1 MPSNTKTTKPAP
13 PAQAVAADPHWAATR
28 ERLAARTRPT
38 AKMTICDDHT
48 VKETLSRAQF
58 AARTAKATVDAADTP
73 ENRAGLEA
81 AQAGLEAAQAAFDEA
96 AIILRF
102 RAIERPVLEQMKKDH
117 PPTEEQA
124 EDGFV
129 FNVDT
134 FAPVL
139 IAAASLDGMTETDA
153 RHYLDTWSEAE
164 AISLWNTAYG
174 VQGDASRL
182 DVGKG

>member
-1 MPSNTKTTKPAP
+1 MPSNTKTTKTAP
-13 PAQAVAADPHWAATR
+13 PAQAVAADPHWTATR

-38 AKMTICDDHT
+38 ARMTICDDHA

-58 AARTAKATVDAADTP
+58 AARTAKAAVDATDTP
-73 ENRAGLEA
+73 ENQA
-81 AQAGLEAAQAAFDEA
+81 AFETAQTGLEAAQAAFDEA
-96 AIILRF
+96 AIVLKF
-102 RAIERPVLEQMKKDH
+102 QALERPMLERLKKEH
-117 PPTEEQA
+117 QPTEEQA
-124 EDGFV
+124 EEGFV

-134 FAPVL
+134 FAPAL
-139 IAAASLDGMTETDA
+139 IAAASLDGMTEADA

>member
-1 MPSNTKTTKPAP
+1 MPKNSTQPEP
-13 PAQAVAADPHWAATR
+13 PAQAVARDAHWAATR
-28 ERLAARTRPT
+28 ERLAARVRPT

-48 VKETLSRAQF
+48 VKETLARAQY
-58 AARTAKATVDAADTP
+58 ASRVAQSALEDQDTPETQAAADTAT
-73 ENRAGLEA
+73 RA
-81 AQAGLEAAQAAFDEA
+81 LEAAQAAFDET
-96 AIILRF
+96 AIVLRF
-102 RAIERPVLEQMKKDH
+102 QALERPVLEQLKKDH

-124 EDGFV
+124 EEGFV

-139 IAAASLDGMTETDA
+139 IAAASLDGITETDA
-153 RHYLDTWSEAE
+153 RDYLDTWSEAE
-164 AISLWNTAYG
+164 AVTLWNTAYG